1 MWPMIYQK
9 SGNEAAAHEAAPSRA
24 AQICLGV
31 LAVRDGTTTAHYF
44 ETAGDRVGC
53 KIVHL
58 NASRDPTA
66 GVDLDAVLVVDPCII
81 SPGAL
86 RRIDCPVIGVLIDVH
101 QGLSMRLAYARYF
114 DHVFIAQP
122 DYLSQFRALPHSSA
136 HWLPLGCDPDV
147 HFVPGQERI
156 YEVGFVGKFWV
167 PGSDRF
173 ETLTRVLG
181 QFVTTAT
188 RRTYS
193 PREMGAIYSRSKIVF
208 NKSIN
213 GDLNMRFF
221 EGLAAGALVV
231 TDRIGNGLA
240 DVACEGEHYVG
251 YSSIEEAIAVI
262 RHYLAYDA
270 EREAIARRGQAH
282 AFAHHTYA
290 RRMARVLEAVRQPDT
305 KGPARSA
312 PPKLEALFR
321 SECMRI
327 QGARFGEVMGLVAE
341 GNLSGVSAVSAA
353 TALARGVVRP
363 MRQRWKRWRAMGNRG
378 WAGSPHWR

>member
-1 MWPMIYQK
+1 MIYQK
-9 SGNEAAAHEAAPSRA
+9 SGNEAAAHEAEPSRA
-24 AQICLGV
+24 AQMCLGV
-31 LAVRDGTTTAHYF
+31 LAVRDGITTARYF

-53 KIVHL
+53 EIVRL
-58 NASRDPTA
+58 NAPLDPTA
-66 GVDLDAVLVVDPCII
+66 GVDLDAVLVVDPCLI

-86 RRIDCPVIGVLIDVH
+86 RRIDFPVIGVLIDVH
-101 QGLSMRLAYARYF
+101 LGLSVRLAYARYF
-114 DHVFIAQP
+114 DHVFVAQP
-122 DYLSQFRALPHSSA
+122 DYLPQFRALPHPSA
-136 HWLPLGCDPDV
+136 HWLPLACDPDV

-156 YEVGFVGKFWV
+156 HEVGFVGKFGV

-181 QFVTTAT
+181 QFVTNDTG
-188 RRTYS
+188 RTYS

-262 RHYLAYDA
+262 RHYLAYDG

-282 AFAHHTYA
+282 AFTHHTYA
-290 RRMARVLEAVRQPDT
+290 RRMARILEAVRRPDA

-341 GNLSGVSAVSAA
+341 GNLSGASAISAA

-363 MRQRWKRWRAMGNRG
+363 LRQRWQRWRAMGNRG
-378 WAGSPHWR
+378 

>member
-1 MWPMIYQK
+1 MIYQK
-9 SGNEAAAHEAAPSRA
+9 SGNEAAAHEAEPSRT
-24 AQICLGV
+24 AQMCLGV
-31 LAVRDGTTTAHYF
+31 LAVPDDTTTARYF
-44 ETAGDRVGC
+44 ETAGDKVGC
-53 KIVHL
+53 KFMRL
-58 NASRDPTA
+58 NAPLDPTA
-66 GVDLDAVLVVDPCII
+66 GMGLDAVMVVDPCLI

-86 RRIDCPVIGVLIDVH
+86 GRIDSPVIGVLIDVH
-101 QGLSMRLAYARYF
+101 LGLSERLAYARYF
-114 DHVFIAQP
+114 DHVFVAQP
-122 DYLSQFRALPHSSA
+122 DYLPQFRALPHPSA

-156 YEVGFVGKFWV
+156 YEVGFVGKFGV

-181 QFVTTAT
+181 QFVTNDTA
-188 RRTYS
+188 RSYS
-193 PREMGAIYSRSKIVF
+193 PREMGTIYSRSKIVF

-262 RHYLAYDA
+262 RHYLASDA
-270 EREAIARRGQAH
+270 DREAIAHRGQAH
-282 AFAHHTYA
+282 AFTHHTYA
-290 RRMARVLEAVRQPDT
+290 HRMARILEAVRQPDT

-341 GNLSGVSAVSAA
+341 GNLSGASAISAA

-363 MRQRWKRWRAMGNRG
+363 LRQRWKRWRAMGNRG
-378 WAGSPHWR
+378 